1 MFISLTNKKIKNS
14 KNIISAGINAQSQL
28 SAIKKFQEL
37 NDINKTFFL
46 IPNSNFKEEIK
57 NAISSS
63 KVKIKYTHIYDSE
76 PTLLTKQI
84 EKITR
89 YSQRKQNLVDE
100 IKRLENSQETNKEN
114 KIENLKKRDTLGGI
128 NFDSVIICDFDESL
142 KSVATSLLYTDVP
155 PERIYYITL
164 NQWFNKSLLDE
175 TSLQPLYFP
184 SINKKNYDEF
194 VNEYNQ
200 IYNEFPNQISFL
212 SYDLFGLVYF
222 LIYQNNFEIDEKIF
236 IKKTNLKEK

>member
-1 MFISLTNKKIKNS
+1 M
-14 KNIISAGINAQSQL
+14 
-28 SAIKKFQEL
+28 
-37 NDINKTFFL
+37 
-46 IPNSNFKEEIK
+46 
-57 NAISSS
+57 
-63 KVKIKYTHIYDSE
+63 
-76 PTLLTKQI
+76 
-84 EKITR
+84 
-89 YSQRKQNLVDE
+89 
-100 IKRLENSQETNKEN
+100 
-114 KIENLKKRDTLGGI
+114 
-128 NFDSVIICDFDESL
+128 
-142 KSVATSLLYTDVP
+142 LYTDVP

-236 IKKTNLKEK
+236 YKKNKFKG